1 MLPRAL
7 PALDQAGRVADEP
20 LSGRREPRPRLVAD
34 EECSPELLFERPD
47 ARADCRLRQMQA
59 LGRRDEAAAVCN
71 F

>member
-1 MLPRAL
+1 
-7 PALDQAGRVADEP
+7 
-20 LSGRREPRPRLVAD
+20 
-34 EECSPELLFERPD
+34 LLFERPD